1 MRLRPALGGSLGIA
15 LVLAAA
21 APARAGGPTTR
32 TCIDAAT
39 QGQKLRDEGKLLDA
53 HAVLLAC
60 TRDACPAPVRED
72 CATWLA
78 KIDAVTPRIVLGARD
93 GNGKDLVSVRV
104 FANDT
109 LVADELL
116 GREQRLDPGPY
127 RFRFERHDGAGI
139 ATVDAVLRTGD
150 AARSIVATFPS
161 PSSAS
166 SREPE
171 REAPAAGPSTKT
183 VMLGALGVGTLL
195 ATASFVVF
203 ALRARSEYDDLRSSC
218 APGCTSSAT
227 QALRTDL
234 VVADVSGIAALVLG
248 AAFGGVA
255 LLAPS
260 GASAQRPADRPRIV
274 WK

>member
-1 MRLRPALGGSLGIA
+1 MRMRSVLAGAFGIA
-15 LVLAAA
+15 LALATV
-21 APARAGGPTTR
+21 APARAEGPATR

-39 QGQKLRDEGKLLDA
+39 QGQKLRDEGKLLEA
-53 HAVLLAC
+53 RAVLLAC
-60 TRDACPAPVRED
+60 TREACPAPVRAD
-72 CATWLA
+72 CADWLA
-78 KIDAVTPRIVLGARD
+78 KIDAVTPRIVLGARGSD
-93 GNGKDLVSVRV
+93 GKDLVSVRV

-109 LVADELL
+109 LVAEELL

-127 RFRFERHDGAGI
+127 RFRFERHDGGGI
-139 ATVDAVLRTGD
+139 VTVDAVLRAGD

-161 PSSAS
+161 PPGAS
-166 SREPE
+166 SRTPDREP
-171 REAPAAGPSTKT
+171 PPTGPSTKT
-183 VMLGALGVGTLL
+183 IGLVALGAGTLL

-203 ALRARSEYDDLRSSC
+203 ALRARSEYDDLRGSC
-218 APGCTSSAT
+218 APSCTSSAT

-255 LLAPS
+255 LFAPS
-260 GASAQRPADRPRIV
+260 GSAAQRPADRPRIV